1 MAIIIG
7 GQTIEGPEETIN
19 LDDFLEH
26 VKDDAQQAHLPDAI
40 VEAIE
45 DVIDEFDD

>member
-7 GQTIEGPEETIN
+7 GQTQDAVSESA
-19 LDDFLEH
+19 
-26 VKDDAQQAHLPDAI
+26 VKRLKDVNGVAQQVHLPDAI

-45 DVIDEFDD
+45 DVIDKFDD